1 MTHLSRL
8 SPCMALLVLGLTGCA
23 SAPDRPAE
31 VAGLDP
37 ETAYPIE
44 IQETRERLELPADA
58 GADLGP
64 GDIADLMAFAL
75 EYRQVGRG
83 EIVMEVPVGGA
94 SDGAAALRAQ
104 AARAVLAESGVPDA
118 AIAGGGYDA
127 SGQADA
133 PLVFSFT
140 RYRAEGPRCPTAWQV
155 DYAKQSTV
163 APYTGF
169 GCAMQANLA
178 AMVVDPGDL
187 IGPRSEDPADMG
199 RRAKVLENYR
209 AGIPTATAKA
219 DDQSGAISQAVK

>member
-1 MTHLSRL
+1 MIRFSRL
-8 SPCMALLVLGLTGCA
+8 SPSVALMVLSLTACA
-23 SAPDRPAE
+23 SAPDGHDE

-37 ETAYPIE
+37 ATAYPIE
-44 IQETRERLELPADA
+44 IQETRERLELAPVA

-64 GDIADLMAFAL
+64 GDVADLMAFAL

-83 EIVMEVPVGGA
+83 DIVMEVPVGGA
-94 SDGAAALRAQ
+94 ADGAAALRAQ
-104 AARAVLAESGVPDA
+104 AARALLTESGVPA
-118 AIAGGGYDA
+118 SAISGGGYDA

-140 RYRAEGPRCPTAWQV
+140 RYRAQGPRCPAAWQV

-209 AGIPTATAKA
+209 AGLPTATSKS
-219 DDQSGAISQAVK
+219 DDQSGAISQAVR